1 MPEKT
6 GVRPV
11 GRNNL
16 ARENRAMPEF
26 LTLKEAVA
34 AHLEDGMMAA
44 FEGFTHL
51 MPYAAAHEVIRQEKR
66 DLTVV
71 RMTRMSSMTS

>member
-1 MPEKT
+1 
-6 GVRPV
+6 
-11 GRNNL
+11 
-16 ARENRAMPEF
+16 MPEF

-51 MPYAAAHEVIRQEKR
+51 MPYAAAHEVIRQAKAR
-66 DLTVV
+66 PDGGPYDPGCHL
-71 RMTRMSSMTS
+71 